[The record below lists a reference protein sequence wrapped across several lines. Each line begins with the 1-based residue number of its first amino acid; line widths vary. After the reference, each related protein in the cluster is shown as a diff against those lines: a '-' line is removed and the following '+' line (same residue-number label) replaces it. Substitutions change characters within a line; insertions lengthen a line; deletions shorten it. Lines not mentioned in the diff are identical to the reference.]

1 MKVTISKL
9 NISNAQLRIKPFIH
23 HTPVLRSTYVNNL
36 ANAKLFF
43 KCENFQKVGAFK
55 YRGATNAVLQLAE
68 EQKAKG
74 VIAHSSG
81 NHAQALA
88 LAAKT
93 QGIKAHIVMPS
104 NAPKVKSEAVADYG
118 AKITFCEPT
127 LEARESTVAS
137 LIEQFNYT
145 EIHPF
150 DDDHI
155 IAGQATAAMELMEDV
170 PKLDAI
176 IVPVGGG
183 GLLSGTALAAHY
195 FGKNIAVY
203 GGEPQA
209 ADDAKRSLSADKLIP
224 MINPNTIAD
233 GLLTSL
239 SPRTFSI
246 IKEHISN
253 IFTVSEQEIK
263 EAMKMVWERMKI
275 IIEPS
280 SAVAVAAVLKNK
292 KMFKSKKVGIIISGG
307 NVDLA
312 NLPFSELLPS
322 IKNNPSN

>member
-1 MKVTISKL
+1 MLPTKSDIKST
-9 NISNAQLRIKPFIH
+9 QERIAPFVH
-23 HTPVLRSTYVNNL
+23 KTPILTSSYFDELTGS
-36 ANAKLFF
+36 KLFF

-55 YRGATNAVLQLAE
+55 YRGATNAILHLSL

-104 NAPKVKSEAVADYG
+104 NAPKVKSDAVAGYG
-118 AKITFCEPT
+118 AEITFCEPT
-127 LEARESTVAS
+127 LEAREQTVAA
-137 LIEQFNYT
+137 LIRQSGFT
-145 EIHPF
+145 EVHPF
-150 DDDHI
+150 DNDYI
-155 IAGQATAAMELMEDV
+155 IAGQATVAMELMEEV
-170 PKLDAI
+170 PNLDAI

-195 FGKNIAVY
+195 FGKNLAIY
-203 GGEPQA
+203 GSEPQK
-209 ADDAKRSLSADKLIP
+209 ADDAKRSLDAGKLIP
-224 MINPNTIAD
+224 MVNPNTIAD

-239 SPRTFSI
+239 SQRTFTI
-246 IKEHISN
+246 IKNNVSN

-263 EAMKMVWERMKI
+263 EAMKLVLERMKI

-280 SAVAVAAVLKNK
+280 SAVAVAAVIKNK
-292 KMFKSKKVGIIISGG
+292 ETFKSKKVGIIISGG

-312 NLPFSELLPS
+312 NLPF
-322 IKNNPSN
+322 N

>member
-1 MKVTISKL
+1 MPILKNDITEAL
-9 NISNAQLRIKPFIH
+9 NRVKSYVHK
-23 HTPVLRSTYVNNL
+23 TPVLTSTYFNELTGVE
-36 ANAKLFF
+36 LFF

-55 YRGATNAVLQLAE
+55 YRGATNAVLQLTAP
-68 EQKAKG
+68 QKAKG

-104 NAPKVKSEAVADYG
+104 NAPEVKSDAVAGYG

-127 LEARESTVAS
+127 LEAREKTVKT
-137 LIEQFNYT
+137 LVNQFGYT

-150 DDDHI
+150 DNDRI
-155 IAGQATAAMELMEDV
+155 IAGQATAAIELIEDV
-170 PKLDAI
+170 PNLDAI
-176 IVPVGGG
+176 IAPVGGG

-195 FGKNIAVY
+195 FEKNLAVY
-203 GGEPQA
+203 GSEPQKA
-209 ADDAKRSLSADKLIP
+209 NDAKRSLDAGELIP
-224 MINPNTIAD
+224 IINPSTIAD

-246 IKEHISN
+246 IKEHVSD

-263 EAMKMVWERMKI
+263 EAMKFVWERMKI

-292 KMFKSKKVGIIISGG
+292 EVFGSKKVGVIISGG
-307 NVDLA
+307 NVDFT
-312 NLPFSELLPS
+312 NLPF
-322 IKNNPSN
+322 

>member
-1 MKVTISKL
+1 MLKNLPIMTISKSGL
-9 NISNAQLRIKPFIH
+9 EKSQYRINPFVH
-23 HTPVLRSTYVNNL
+23 RTPVLTSTYFNEL
-36 ANAKLFF
+36 TGADLFF

-55 YRGATNAVLQLAE
+55 YRGATNAVLQLSE

-93 QGIKAHIVMPS
+93 QEIKAHIVMPS
-104 NAPKVKSEAVADYG
+104 NAPKVKSNAVKGYG
-118 AKITFCEPT
+118 AEITFCEPT
-127 LEARESTVAS
+127 LLAREETVKN
-137 LIEQFNYT
+137 LIDRFGFT

-150 DDDHI
+150 DNNHI
-155 IAGQATAAMELMEDV
+155 IAGQATAAMELIDEV
-170 PKLDAI
+170 PNLDAI
-176 IVPVGGG
+176 ITPVGGG
-183 GLLSGTALAAHY
+183 GLLSGTSLVAHY
-195 FGKNIAVY
+195 FGKNLKVY
-203 GGEPQA
+203 GGEPQN
-209 ADDAKRSLSADKLIP
+209 ADDAKRSFDAAELIP

-246 IKEHISN
+246 IKKHVVD

-263 EAMKMVWERMKI
+263 GAMKLVWERMKI

-280 SAVAVAAVLKNK
+280 SAVSVAAVLKNK
-292 KMFKSKKVGIIISGG
+292 HEFKHKKVGIIISGG

-312 NLPFSELLPS
+312 KLPFNELV
-322 IKNNPSN
+322 K